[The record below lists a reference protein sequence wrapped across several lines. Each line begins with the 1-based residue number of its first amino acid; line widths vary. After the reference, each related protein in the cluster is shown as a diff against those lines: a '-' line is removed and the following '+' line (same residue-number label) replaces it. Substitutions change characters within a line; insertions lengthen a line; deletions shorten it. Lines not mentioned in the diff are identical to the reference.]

1 MNLFFLS
8 SIFSIVI
15 QPVTVILTP
24 DNHVSIK
31 GRIDDYKA
39 SQFISKINKLN
50 ATNLYIYIDSPG
62 GNVDSGQKIIQ
73 YINFKKDTNK
83 TIMCI
88 AWEAHS
94 MAFNILQACSYRYVL
109 QDSKMMQ
116 HQISLKNVVGNIENI
131 NSYMKITNKM
141 YDKLI
146 IDASKRIGL
155 SADEYK
161 LKIMNDWYF
170 YGSEIVENN
179 VADAMISSIG
189 CSKKLTDSDSLTT
202 IGTDILTISN
212 CPII

>member
-116 HQISLKNVVGNIENI
+116 HQISLKNVVCNIENI

-155 SADEYK
+155 SPD
-161 LKIMNDWYF
+161 
-170 YGSEIVENN
+170 
-179 VADAMISSIG
+179 
-189 CSKKLTDSDSLTT
+189 
-202 IGTDILTISN
+202 
-212 CPII
+212 